1 MAIRVAIVDDHQL
14 IREGLR
20 SMLASIDDVDLIA
33 EGATGEEALRIA
45 REQEPDILFLD
56 IELPDISG
64 IAITRRLRDEIS
76 IVRVVG
82 VSAYDFRRYVYGVL
96 NHGAFGF
103 VRKEEL
109 SGALLTQLISDV
121 MSGMIPWISAEL
133 ATSLVRERT
142 VTYETRRV
150 IDQLSP
156 REREVLEYVA
166 RGVDTPGIAERLSIS
181 EVTVRNHVD
190 HLRAKVDV
198 KTRPELVAWAWSRG
212 VVEREG

>member
-20 SMLASIDDVDLIA
+20 SMLASIDDVELIA

-109 SGALLTQLISDV
+109 SGALLTRLISDV
-121 MSGMIPWISAEL
+121 MSGRIPWISAEL

-150 IDQLSP
+150 IDQLSA

-166 RGVDTPGIAERLSIS
+166 RGADTPAIAERLSIS

-198 KTRPELVAWAWSRG
+198 KTRAELVAWAWSRG